1 MEKEKDTQITKIK
14 YKKPKATLLH
24 SSPLSLG
31 ELSGRVCYNSFDLS
45 ENKLVK
51 DFENN
56 TDEFTNNL
64 SKLGDIEES
73 KLLDKLFNVYFHES
87 VAEHINLTYFVKDV
101 SREVVIEWNRTRIG
115 IATSQ
120 KSTRY
125 TIEDVIDAWIDYN
138 DTKTS
143 LKHIDEDTFYKSF
156 YNKVAS
162 SIVHI
167 DEDLIDITVSYLDD
181 MLICYNYKEPLKKG
195 LTGGAKKKQN
205 DRVKRMLPES
215 WMLEGV
221 WTFNLR
227 SLKHFVELRSSG
239 SAYYGIQEVVE
250 TLLEQTPHK
259 YRILVD
265 KKYRK
270 EFLKDI
276 KENKQD
282 KED

>member
-1 MEKEKDTQITKIK
+1 MEKQRTKIK

-31 ELSGRVCYNSFDLS
+31 ELSGRVCYNSFNLS
-45 ENKLVK
+45 ENELVK

-56 TDEFTNNL
+56 PSNFVNNL
-64 SKLGDIEES
+64 PKLGDIEES

-101 SREVVIEWNRTRIG
+101 SREVVIEWNRHRIG
-115 IATSQ
+115 LATSQ

-125 TIEDVIDAWIDYN
+125 TIEDVIDTWVDYN
-138 DTKTS
+138 EARIS
-143 LKHIDEDTFYKSF
+143 LQRSDEYNLYQDY

-162 SIVHI
+162 SIVHL
-167 DEDLIDITVSYLDD
+167 DEDLIDITTKYMYD
-181 MLICYNYKEPLKKG
+181 MLSVYNSEEPLRKG

-239 SAYYGIQEVVE
+239 SAYYGIQEVVD
-250 TLLEQTPHK
+250 TILEQTPHK
-259 YRILVD
+259 YRILID

-270 EFLKDI
+270 NLQ
-276 KENKQD
+276 KET
-282 KED
+282 KEKEIN

>member
-1 MEKEKDTQITKIK
+1 MGKIE

-31 ELSGRVCYNSFDLS
+31 EISGRVCYNSFSLS
-45 ENKLVK
+45 ENELINE
-51 DFENN
+51 FERNPE
-56 TDEFTNNL
+56 EFVNNL
-64 SKLGDIEES
+64 SKLGDIKES

-101 SREVVIEWNRTRIG
+101 SREVIIEWNRTRIG

-125 TIEDVIDAWIDYN
+125 TIEDVINAWVDYRF
-138 DTKTS
+138 DT
-143 LKHIDEDTFYKSF
+143 EDSNYNNYNTFCNIVSD
-156 YNKVAS
+156 
-162 SIVHI
+162 SIVHL
-167 DEDLIDITVSYLDD
+167 DEALIKTTINYLDD
-181 MLICYNYKEPLKKG
+181 MLAVYDSKEALKKG

-239 SAYYGIQEVVE
+239 SAYYGIREVTE
-250 TLLEQTPHK
+250 TILEQTPHK

-270 EFLKDI
+270 ELQ
-276 KENKQD
+276 KET
-282 KED
+282 KEKEIN

>member
-1 MEKEKDTQITKIK
+1 MEKQRTKIK

-31 ELSGRVCYNSFDLS
+31 ELSGRVCYNSFNLS
-45 ENKLVK
+45 ENELVK

-56 TDEFTNNL
+56 PSNFVNNL
-64 SKLGDIEES
+64 PKLGDIEES

-101 SREVVIEWNRTRIG
+101 SREVVIEWNRHRIG
-115 IATSQ
+115 LATSQ

-125 TIEDVIDAWIDYN
+125 TIEDVIDTWVDYN
-138 DTKTS
+138 EARIS
-143 LKHIDEDTFYKSF
+143 LQRSDEYNLYQDY

-162 SIVHI
+162 SIVHL
-167 DEDLIDITVSYLDD
+167 DEDLIDITTKYMYD
-181 MLICYNYKEPLKKG
+181 MLSVYNSEEPLRKG

-215 WMLEGV
+215 WLLEGV

-239 SAYYGIQEVVE
+239 SAYYGIQEVVD
-250 TLLEQTPHK
+250 TILEQTPHK
-259 YRILVD
+259 YRILID

-270 EFLKDI
+270 NLQ
-276 KENKQD
+276 KET
-282 KED
+282 KEKEIN

>member
-1 MEKEKDTQITKIK
+1 MEKQRTKIK

-31 ELSGRVCYNSFDLS
+31 ELSGRVCYNSFNLS
-45 ENKLVK
+45 ENELVK

-56 TDEFTNNL
+56 PSEFVNNL
-64 SKLGDIEES
+64 PKLGDIEES

-101 SREVVIEWNRTRIG
+101 SREVVIEWNRHRIG
-115 IATSQ
+115 LATSQ

-125 TIEDVIDAWIDYN
+125 TIEDVIDTWVDYN
-138 DTKTS
+138 EARIS
-143 LKHIDEDTFYKSF
+143 LQRSDEYNLYQDY

-162 SIVHI
+162 SIVHL
-167 DEDLIDITVSYLDD
+167 DEDLIDITTKYMYD
-181 MLICYNYKEPLKKG
+181 MLSVYNSEEPLRKS

-227 SLKHFVELRSSG
+227 SLKHFAELRSSG
-239 SAYYGIQEVVE
+239 SAYYGIQEVVD
-250 TLLEQTPHK
+250 TILEQTPHK
-259 YRILVD
+259 YRILID

-270 EFLKDI
+270 NLQ
-276 KENKQD
+276 KETKT
-282 KED
+282 KEIN

>member
-1 MEKEKDTQITKIK
+1 LEKQRTKIK

-31 ELSGRVCYNSFDLS
+31 ELSGRVCYNSFNLS
-45 ENKLVK
+45 ENELVK

-56 TDEFTNNL
+56 PSEFVNNL
-64 SKLGDIEES
+64 PKLGDIEES

-101 SREVVIEWNRTRIG
+101 SREVVIEWNRHRIG
-115 IATSQ
+115 LATSQ

-125 TIEDVIDAWIDYN
+125 TIEDVIDTWVDYN
-138 DTKTS
+138 EARIS
-143 LKHIDEDTFYKSF
+143 LQRSDEYNLYQDY

-162 SIVHI
+162 SIVHL
-167 DEDLIDITVSYLDD
+167 DEDLIDITTKYMYD
-181 MLICYNYKEPLKKG
+181 MLSVYNSEEPLRKS

-239 SAYYGIQEVVE
+239 SAYYGIQEVVD
-250 TLLEQTPHK
+250 TILEQTPHK
-259 YRILVD
+259 YRILID

-270 EFLKDI
+270 NLQ
-276 KENKQD
+276 KET
-282 KED
+282 KEKEIN

>member
-1 MEKEKDTQITKIK
+1 MEKQRTKIK

-31 ELSGRVCYNSFDLS
+31 ELSGRVCYNSFNLS
-45 ENKLVK
+45 ENELVK

-56 TDEFTNNL
+56 PSEFVNNL
-64 SKLGDIEES
+64 PKLGDIEES

-101 SREVVIEWNRTRIG
+101 SREVVIEWNRHRIG
-115 IATSQ
+115 LATSQ

-125 TIEDVIDAWIDYN
+125 TIEDVIDTWVDYN
-138 DTKTS
+138 EARIS
-143 LKHIDEDTFYKSF
+143 LQRSDEYNLYQDY

-162 SIVHI
+162 SIVHL
-167 DEDLIDITVSYLDD
+167 DEDLIDITTKYMYD
-181 MLICYNYKEPLKKG
+181 MLSVYNSEEPLRKG

-239 SAYYGIQEVVE
+239 SAYYGIQEVVD
-250 TLLEQTPHK
+250 TILEQTPHK
-259 YRILVD
+259 YRILID

-270 EFLKDI
+270 NLQ
-276 KENKQD
+276 KET
-282 KED
+282 KEKEIN